1 MNHQSRKL
9 FKRFI
14 SITAL
19 SVSLLSC
26 FQVNAKVKSVS
37 ATEVDYFTDHGFSNT
52 VQPGKDSGEYYKG
65 VTYVSY
71 QGPLEDAYIAAYNHK
86 TKTWTGPVKAGVSI
100 MGKDPKHKIDNHG
113 KPALVVDNEGYIHLI
128 FGGHGGL
135 PEHGKNPLGNTHY
148 GKQIHVVSKN
158 PEDISSWEVLDN
170 IPPFGTYSQF
180 IKMDNGN
187 IYYLYRHGAH
197 ESNWV
202 YQLSTDNA
210 RTFEPPVSILKTKRR
225 TDTPGVA
232 DAWYPSFA
240 RGQGDDIITTYNYH
254 VCKHGSLKHDGE
266 RQNAY
271 YMVMDTKDH
280 TWRNVKGEKLK
291 TPVTKEHADEMTLV
305 KNTGDLWTVRGVTRL
320 DNKGNP
326 HLTFYV
332 GEGKGLHH
340 GGPKVPAH
348 YRWAG
353 TQWTGGS
360 NNGLPV
366 STGELLASSSTKVS
380 LLLANNQK
388 GKKEKKKKSEVVW
401 WDSTDGGQSF
411 TKGETVISSKT
422 SYKISSFI
430 RNAHPDA
437 RFVIAEKRKG
447 KDKNYSYMTL
457 YGDKGPIKRLKAE
470 AEHSNK

>member
-1 MNHQSRKL
+1 MMQHKTIIGL
-9 FKRFI
+9 I
-14 SITAL
+14 
-19 SVSLLSC
+19 SLLLILGLS
-26 FQVNAKVKSVS
+26 SVQAQS
-37 ATEVDYFTDHGFSNT
+37 KLTTEVDYFTDHGFSNT
-52 VQPGKDSGEYYKG
+52 VTPGKESGEYYNG

-71 QGPLEDAYIAAYNHK
+71 QGPLEDAFIAAFNHK
-86 TKTWTGPVKAGVSI
+86 TKTWTGPIKAGVSI

-158 PEDISSWEVLDN
+158 PQDISSWEVLDN
-170 IPPFGTYSQF
+170 IPPFGTYAQL
-180 IKMDNGN
+180 IKMDNN
-187 IYYLYRHGAH
+187 DIYYFYRHGAH

-210 RTFEPPVSILKTKRR
+210 RTFKPPVSLLKTKRR
-225 TDTPGVA
+225 TDTQGIA
-232 DAWYPSFA
+232 DSWYPSFA

-254 VCKHGSLKHDGE
+254 VCKHGSLKHDGH

-280 TWRNVKGEKLK
+280 SWRNVQGEKLNV
-291 TPVTKEHADEMTLV
+291 PVTKEHADEMTLV
-305 KNTGDLWTVRGVTRL
+305 KNTGDLWTVRGLTRL
-320 DNKGNP
+320 DDKGNP
-326 HLTFYV
+326 HLHFYV
-332 GEGKGLHH
+332 GEGLGLKH

-348 YRWAG
+348 YRWTG

-360 NNGLPV
+360 DNGLPV
-366 STGELLASSSTKVS
+366 STGELLASSPTDVS
-380 LLLANNQK
+380 LLLAVNKK
-388 GKKEKKKKSEVVW
+388 GKTKSEVVW
-401 WDSTDGGQSF
+401 WDSTDGGKSF
-411 TKGETVISSKT
+411 NKGKTVVSAKT

-437 RFVIAEKRKG
+437 QFVVAEKRKG
-447 KDKNYSYMTL
+447 KENKNYSYMTL
-457 YGDKGPIKRLKAE
+457 YGDNGAIKRLKAE
-470 AEHSNK
+470 AEHSYK